1 MVHRDRQTRMTHL
14 QPTFPDYVD
23 RMNQAYYDLADRVM
37 TLSTGSLAL
46 SITFR
51 RSFSSAA
58 SHNIWLLKTS
68 WSSFVIAVLLALL
81 LLGAKA
87 IIAQKTATAIER
99 AKGTTKL
106 FIPPPWWFRPTG
118 YGMFVSFL
126 VGVSTFVAFAL
137 TNGE

>member
-1 MVHRDRQTRMTHL
+1 MTQL
-14 QPTFPDYVD
+14 QPTFADHVH

-58 SHNIWLLKTS
+58 SHNLWLLRTS
-68 WSSFVIAVLLALL
+68 WISFVLAVLLALI

-87 IIAQKTATAIER
+87 VIAKNTVSAIER
-99 AKGTTKL
+99 TKQPSKL
-106 FIPPPWWFRPTG
+106 IVRPPWWFRPTG
-118 YGMFVSFL
+118 YGMFISFL
-126 VGVSTFVAFAL
+126 VGVSTFVAFAI
-137 TNGE
+137 TNAE

>member
-1 MVHRDRQTRMTHL
+1 MTHL
-14 QPTFPDYVD
+14 PTFADHVD

-58 SHNIWLLKTS
+58 SHNLWLLKMS
-68 WSSFVIAVLLALL
+68 WIFFVIAVLLALI

-99 AKGTTKL
+99 AKEPGKL
-106 FIPPPWWFRPTG
+106 FIPPPWWFRPTA

-126 VGVSTFVAFAL
+126 IGVSMFVAFAL
-137 TNGE
+137 TNAE